1 METDTRLEDLI
12 GLEYTKLGFFK
23 EVQVKISE
31 LRASHLEV
39 ERNRLEIQAILDGIT
54 DVMAVVS
61 LEFQILSVNHV
72 FFDFFEHEHPA
83 GHFCYEVF
91 RKQAQP
97 CSPCPL
103 VTAREEN
110 RVCRQM
116 FIYPLKGK
124 NRQFEITASPL
135 RDFRGKPFS
144 ILLLKRDVTLEKE
157 YQAKYYQAEKMATI
171 GVLAAGVAHE
181 INNPLTAVSGFAEG
195 LRRRLPRLKERLG
208 ETEADRELW
217 EDFQEYVETILTE
230 CNRCRDI
237 VQSLLTFSPR
247 KKPEFSPVNLNGLVR
262 EVLKLLRYQLKSYP
276 PDSIH
281 LELDQNIP
289 DVHGIAAELKQVI
302 LNLILNAL
310 DAIRESGKIS
320 VRTCRADNQ
329 RVVLSVRDSGCGIS
343 PEFMDKLFEPFFTTK
358 TAGTG
363 IGLSTCYNI
372 IRQHG
377 GEIVVSSEQG
387 KGSVFDVRL
396 REVRSSGSEVRGKRM
411 PPTPNPEPCTP
422 YP

>member
-31 LRASHLEV
+31 LRASNLEV
-39 ERNRLEIQAILDGIT
+39 ERKRLEIQAILDGIT
-54 DVMAVVS
+54 DIMAVVS

-72 FFDFFEHEHPA
+72 FFEFFEHEHPT

-91 RKQAQP
+91 RNQDRP

-110 RVCRQM
+110 QVCRQM
-116 FIYPLKGK
+116 FICHLKGK

-135 RDFRGKPFS
+135 RDFRGKPFN
-144 ILLLKRDVTLEKE
+144 ILILKRDVTLEKE

-181 INNPLTAVSGFAEG
+181 VNNPLTAVSGFAEG
-195 LRRRLPRLKERLG
+195 LRRRLPRLKEKLG
-208 ETEADRELW
+208 QAPADRELW

-247 KKPEFSPVNLNGLVR
+247 KYSEFSPVNLNALIR
-262 EVLKLLRYQLKSYP
+262 EVLKLLRYQLKNHP
-276 PDSIH
+276 PERIV

-289 DVHGIAAELKQVI
+289 DVRGIAAELKQVV

-310 DAIRESGKIS
+310 DAIQEKGTIS
-320 VRTCRADNQ
+320 IRTYKSDKQ
-329 RVVLSVRDSGCGIS
+329 WIVLSVKDSGCGIS
-343 PEFMDKLFEPFFTTK
+343 PEHLDKLFEPFFTTK
-358 TAGTG
+358 PVGKGTG

-396 REVRSSGSEVRGKRM
+396 REVKSEK
-411 PPTPNPEPCTP
+411 
-422 YP
+422 

>member
-23 EVQVKISE
+23 EVQIKISE
-31 LRASHLEV
+31 LRASNLEV
-39 ERNRLEIQAILDGIT
+39 ERKRLEIQAILDGIT

-61 LEFQILSVNHV
+61 LEFQIVSVNHV
-72 FFDFFEHEHPA
+72 FFDFFEHRSPT

-91 RKQAQP
+91 RKQDRP

-116 FIYPLKGK
+116 FICHLKGK

-135 RDFRGKPFS
+135 RDFRGKPFN
-144 ILLLKRDVTLEKE
+144 ILILKRDVTLEKE

-181 INNPLTAVSGFAEG
+181 VNNPLTAVSGFAEG
-195 LRRRLPRLKERLG
+195 LRRRLPRLKEKLG
-208 ETEADRELW
+208 QTPSDRELW

-247 KKPEFSPVNLNGLVR
+247 KYSEFSPVNLNALIR
-262 EVLKLLRYQLKSYP
+262 EVLKLLRYQLKNHP
-276 PDSIH
+276 PERIV

-289 DVHGIAAELKQVI
+289 DVRGIAAELKQVV

-310 DAIRESGKIS
+310 DAIREKGNI
-320 VRTCRADNQ
+320 VIRTYKSDKRWI
-329 RVVLSVRDSGCGIS
+329 VLSVKDSGCGIS
-343 PEFMDKLFEPFFTTK
+343 PEHLNKLFEPFFTTK
-358 TAGTG
+358 PVGKGTG

-372 IRQHG
+372 IRQHE

-396 REVRSSGSEVRGKRM
+396 PEAKSEK
-411 PPTPNPEPCTP
+411 
-422 YP
+422 